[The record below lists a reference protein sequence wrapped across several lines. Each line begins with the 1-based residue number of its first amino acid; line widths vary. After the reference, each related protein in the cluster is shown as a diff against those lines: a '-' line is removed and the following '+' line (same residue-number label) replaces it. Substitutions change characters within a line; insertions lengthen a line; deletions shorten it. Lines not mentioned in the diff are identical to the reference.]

1 MEETKMKKEDMIMV
15 SDRTE
20 AFLEGVWSYGEK
32 MITKYYLGNDL
43 DGVMGMD
50 PDVFKD
56 MTEMYKWS
64 KELKD
69 LTLLMA
75 RQMDQIALTNALI
88 VNQNKELL
96 EEIGVLQEEIDSLKS
111 KAKKND

>member
-1 MEETKMKKEDMIMV
+1 MKNEDMIMV
-15 SDRTE
+15 SDKTE

-32 MITKYYLGNDL
+32 MIAKYYLGNDL

-50 PDVFKD
+50 PDTFKD

-96 EEIGVLQEEIDSLKS
+96 EEIGVLQEELDSLKS